1 MEALVNITDVP
12 VVERRHAR
20 AGLFHSQSLLNGP
33 EGTPENFYLQLSH
46 LHNDFFSPRHRHNFD
61 QVRVQLVG
69 DASFTRD
76 GVMRPGTV
84 GYFPE
89 GVYYGPQENAGE
101 SKTLVLQF
109 GGASGSGYISEERFQ
124 QGVEELKAFGTFDKG
139 VFHRS
144 QDDGGRRNQDAYEA
158 VWEHIHG
165 RRMEYPKSEHAEPV
179 FMDPAQV
186 AWADEPGAP
195 GARRKLLGVFSARKL
210 RISVLGLDAGASAQ
224 LAPNAIAFVLS
235 GRGTVNGNEWRQHAT
250 LRTGE
255 SADTLVA
262 AESSEVLEL
271 HIPHLDPEPK

>member
-1 MEALVNITDVP
+1 MQALINIDDVP
-12 VVERRHAR
+12 VVERQHAR
-20 AGLFHSQSLLNGP
+20 AGLFHSQSLLHGV
-33 EGTPENFYLQLSH
+33 EGSPENFYLQLSH

-61 QVRVQLVG
+61 QVRVQLLG

-76 GVMRPGTV
+76 GVMRPGMV

-124 QGVEELKAFGTFDKG
+124 QGVEELKQFGTFEKG
-139 VFHRS
+139 VFHRPKE
-144 QDDGGRRNQDAYEA
+144 DGGRKNQDAYEA

-165 RRMEYPKSEHAEPV
+165 RRMEYPKSEHAQPV
-179 FMDPAQV
+179 FMDPGEV

-195 GARRKLLGVFSARKL
+195 GVRRKLLGVFSARRT
-210 RISVLGLDAGASAQ
+210 RISVLGLDAGATAT
-224 LAPNAIAFVLS
+224 LAPTSIAFVFS
-235 GRGTVNGNEWRQHAT
+235 GRGTAGSGEWRPHAT

-255 SADTLVA
+255 Q
-262 AESSEVLEL
+262 AETIRASEASEVLEL
-271 HIPHLDPEPK
+271 HIPHLNLA

>member
-12 VVERRHAR
+12 VVERQHAR
-20 AGLFHSQSLLNGP
+20 AGMFHSQSLLHGP

-61 QVRVQLVG
+61 QVRVQLLG

-109 GGASGSGYISEERFQ
+109 GGASGSGYISEDRFQ
-124 QGVEELKAFGTFDKG
+124 EGVEELKSFGTFEKG
-139 VFHRS
+139 VFHRPKEG
-144 QDDGGRRNQDAYEA
+144 GGRKNQDAYEA

-165 RRMEYPKSEHAEPV
+165 RKLEYPKSEHEEPV
-179 FMDPAQV
+179 FMDPATF
-186 AWADEPGAP
+186 AWSDEPGAA
-195 GARRKLLGVFSARKL
+195 GVRRKLLGVFSARKL
-210 RISVLGLDAGASAQ
+210 RISVLGLVAGASVP
-224 LAPNAIAFVLS
+224 LAANSIAFVFS
-235 GRGTVNGNEWRQHAT
+235 GRGRTGAQEWRPHAT

-255 SADTLVA
+255 AADTLTA
-262 AESSEVLEL
+262 LEASEVLEL
-271 HIPHLDPEPK
+271 HIPHLNLA